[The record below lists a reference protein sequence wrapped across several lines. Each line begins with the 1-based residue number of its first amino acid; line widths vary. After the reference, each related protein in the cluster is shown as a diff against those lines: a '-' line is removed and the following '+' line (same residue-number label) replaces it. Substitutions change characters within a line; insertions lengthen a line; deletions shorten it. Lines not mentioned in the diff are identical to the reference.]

1 MNGPITTGG
10 PDPRNGGARAAGRDR
25 RPTMA
30 DVAER
35 VGVSRALVSIVFRG
49 AEGASD
55 ATRQRVLEAAAELGY
70 RPDSLA
76 QGLRRHRS
84 RNLGVLFSPRRPF
97 EVELVENMYPAARK
111 LGYDLLLGAFT
122 PGRGQDVVVDELL
135 RYRCAGLV
143 VVGPELHARDLEPL
157 SREVAVVE
165 VGRGVSHG
173 PVDVIR
179 NDDAVGTRQ
188 AVDHLVGLGHRAIA
202 YIDGGDNPGAEPR
215 RDGYREA
222 MTEHGL
228 AAQIRIEP
236 GGYTEDEGAAAAQ
249 RLVRGGPPTAVIAA
263 NDPCAIG
270 VLDVVVRAGITVP
283 QDLSVIGY
291 DDSRFGRIP
300 GIDLTSV
307 RQDIPR
313 TARTAVKAVVSRL
326 DKPDRKSREYKL
338 VPRLVVR
345 GTTAPPPLT
354 SAVTRPAGGL
364 RSAARSGG

>member
-1 MNGPITTGG
+1 MTEQEVAAGRSGP
-10 PDPRNGGARAAGRDR
+10 GRDR

-49 AEGASD
+49 AEGASE
-55 ATRQRVLEAAAELGY
+55 ATRARVLAAAAELGY

-84 RNLGVLFSPRRPF
+84 RNLGVLFSLRRPF
-97 EVELVENMYPAARK
+97 EVELVENMYPIARE

-157 SREVAVVE
+157 AREVAVVE
-165 VGRGVSHG
+165 VGRGVTRG

-188 AVDHLVGLGHRAIA
+188 AVDHLIELGHRAIA

-215 RDGYREA
+215 REGYRAA
-222 MTEHGL
+222 MTDHGL
-228 AAQIRIEP
+228 AGEIRVVP
-236 GGYTEDEGAAAAQ
+236 GGYTEDEGARAAR
-249 RLVRGGPPTAVIAA
+249 RLLDDGLPTAIIAA

-270 VLDVVVRAGITVP
+270 VLDTALRAGIRVP
-283 QDLSVIGY
+283 SELSVIGY

-313 TARTAVKAVVSRL
+313 TARSAVKAVVERL
-326 DKPDRKSREYKL
+326 DKPDRKPRDVRL
-338 VPRLVVR
+338 RPRLVVR
-345 GTTAPPPLT
+345 GTTA
-354 SAVTRPAGGL
+354 RP
-364 RSAARSGG
+364 RQS